1 LAFSVLG
8 YPWSGFW
15 GFYLCLYLTQEFC
28 TASLQ
33 LRLPTLFIQLF
44 NSLLLPLNDNNKN
57 NSNKAGRKFL
67 SENSHSNL
75 ISPKQSQNVMSLRFE
90 PRGNRR
96 YSRERKGKARGMMP
110 GHLWQAPS
118 EIVVIAAI
126 ALLPLVVL
134 SARLQRVPH
143 TTHTLTEVMCHTIT
157 TKVQGRSQQCFAVTC
172 HMAAIPRPRCHAHS
186 THSLP
191 HRPVNRLA
199 VTAAISKY
207 FT

>member
-15 GFYLCLYLTQEFC
+15 GFHFCLYLTQEFC
-28 TASLQ
+28 TASQ
-33 LRLPTLFIQLF
+33 PPS
-44 NSLLLPLNDNNKN
+44 NSLTPYCSPLNDNNKN
-57 NSNKAGRKFL
+57 NSNKAGKKFL

-90 PRGNRR
+90 PRGNRKC
-96 YSRERKGKARGMMP
+96 SGKRERAKRGMMP

-126 ALLPLVVL
+126 ALLPLVEL
-134 SARLQRVPH
+134 PARLQRVPH